1 MDSNFGPMEIWE
13 MPPSF
18 AKFGPLQQKKPTIDF
33 WSRLKEIDLFF
44 EGRGREHQT
53 LRRLVQRLEKAKIPY
68 AIMGA
73 MAVNA
78 HGAERTTKD
87 VEVLVTQEGLDLF
100 RLRYVGKSYDAV
112 PERPRRFVE
121 KRSKVSIDFLVT
133 GRFPG
138 SGKPGPVAFP
148 HPDEASQRIKNAK
161 VVTLPQL
168 IQLKLAARRHQDF
181 GDVVFLIRIHDLDES
196 YLEKLHPSVRDDF
209 VECLEEKRREDEY
222 EARE

>member
-1 MDSNFGPMEIWE
+1 
-13 MPPSF
+13 MPSSF
-18 AKFGPLQQKKPTIDF
+18 AKSRPLDQKKPTIDF

-53 LRRLVQRLEKAKIPY
+53 LRRLVQRLEKADISY
-68 AIMGA
+68 AVMGA

-78 HGAERTTKD
+78 HGADRTTKD
-87 VEVLVTQEGLDLF
+87 VDVLVTQEGLDRF
-100 RLRYVGKSYDAV
+100 RQRYVGKSYDPVAG
-112 PERPRRFVE
+112 RPRRFVE
-121 KRSKVSIDFLVT
+121 KRSQISVDFLVT

-138 SGKPGPVAFP
+138 SGKPGPIAFP
-148 HPDEASQRIKNAK
+148 DPEAVGQKIKNAN

-181 GDVVFLIRIHDLDES
+181 GDVVLLIRVHNLDES
-196 YLEKLHPSVRDDF
+196 FVDHLHPSVRGDF
-209 VECLEEKRREDEY
+209 IECLEEKRREDEY

>member
-1 MDSNFGPMEIWE
+1 
-13 MPPSF
+13 MPSSF
-18 AKFGPLQQKKPTIDF
+18 AKSRPLDQKKPTIDF

-53 LRRLVQRLEKAKIPY
+53 LRRLVQRLEKADISY
-68 AIMGA
+68 AVMGA

-78 HGAERTTKD
+78 HGADRTTKD
-87 VEVLVTQEGLDLF
+87 VDVLVTQEGLDRF
-100 RLRYVGKSYDAV
+100 RQRYVGKSYDPVAG
-112 PERPRRFVE
+112 RPRRFVD
-121 KRSKVSIDFLVT
+121 KRSQISVDFLVT

-138 SGKPGPVAFP
+138 SGKPGPIAFP
-148 HPDEASQRIKNAK
+148 DPEAVSQKIKNAN

-181 GDVVFLIRIHDLDES
+181 GDVVLLIRVHNLDES
-196 YLEKLHPSVRDDF
+196 FLDHLHPSVRGDF
-209 VECLEEKRREDEY
+209 IECLEEKRREDEY

>member
-1 MDSNFGPMEIWE
+1 MSSPTANIRSGI
-13 MPPSF
+13 
-18 AKFGPLQQKKPTIDF
+18 GKPITHF
-33 WSRLKEIDLFF
+33 WQRVKEIDLFF

-53 LRRLVQRLEKAKIPY
+53 LRRLVQRLEKAKISY
-68 AIMGA
+68 AIVGA

-87 VEVLVTQEGLDLF
+87 VDVLVTQEGLDLF
-100 RLRYVGKSYDAV
+100 RLRYVGKSYDPV

-196 YLEKLHPSVRDDF
+196 FLEKLHPSVRDDF
-209 VECLEEKRREDEY
+209 IECLEEKRREDEY

>member
-1 MDSNFGPMEIWE
+1 
-13 MPPSF
+13 MPSSF
-18 AKFGPLQQKKPTIDF
+18 AKSRPLDQKKPTIDF

-53 LRRLVQRLEKAKIPY
+53 LRRLVQRLEKADISY
-68 AIMGA
+68 AVMGA

-78 HGAERTTKD
+78 HGADRTTKD
-87 VEVLVTQEGLDLF
+87 VDVLVTQEGLDRF
-100 RLRYVGKSYDAV
+100 RQRYVGKSYDPVAG
-112 PERPRRFVE
+112 RPRRFVE
-121 KRSKVSIDFLVT
+121 KRSQISVDFLVT

-138 SGKPGPVAFP
+138 SGKPGPIAFP
-148 HPDEASQRIKNAK
+148 QPEEVSQKIKNAN

-181 GDVVFLIRIHDLDES
+181 GDVVLLIHVHNLDES
-196 YLEKLHPSVRDDF
+196 FLDHLHPSVRGDF
-209 VECLEEKRREDEY
+209 IECLEEKRREDEY

>member
-1 MDSNFGPMEIWE
+1 
-13 MPPSF
+13 MPSSF
-18 AKFGPLQQKKPTIDF
+18 AKSRPLDQKKPTIDF

-53 LRRLVQRLEKAKIPY
+53 LRRLVQRLDKADIPY
-68 AIMGA
+68 AVMGA

-78 HGAERTTKD
+78 HGADRTTKD
-87 VEVLVTQEGLDLF
+87 VDVLVTQEGLDRF
-100 RLRYVGKSYDAV
+100 RQKYVGKSYDPVAG
-112 PERPRRFVE
+112 RPRRFVE
-121 KRSKVSIDFLVT
+121 KRSQISVDFLVT

-138 SGKPGPVAFP
+138 SGKPGPIAFP
-148 HPDEASQRIKNAK
+148 DPEAVSQKIKNAN

-181 GDVVFLIRIHDLDES
+181 GDVVLLIRVHNLDES
-196 YLEKLHPSVRDDF
+196 FLDRLHTSVRGDF
-209 VECLEEKRREDEY
+209 IECLEEKRREDEY

>member
-1 MDSNFGPMEIWE
+1 
-13 MPPSF
+13 MPSSF
-18 AKFGPLQQKKPTIDF
+18 AKSRPLDQKKPTIDF

-53 LRRLVQRLEKAKIPY
+53 LRRLVQRLEKGDIPY
-68 AIMGA
+68 AVMRA

-78 HGAERTTKD
+78 HGADRTTKD
-87 VEVLVTQEGLDLF
+87 VDVLVTQEGLDRF
-100 RLRYVGKSYDAV
+100 RQRYVGKSYDPVAG
-112 PERPRRFVE
+112 RPRRFVE
-121 KRSKVSIDFLVT
+121 KRSQVSVDFLVT

-138 SGKPGPVAFP
+138 SGKPGPIAFP
-148 HPDEASQRIKNAK
+148 DPEAVSQKIKNAN

-181 GDVVFLIRIHDLDES
+181 GDVVLLIRVHNLDES
-196 YLEKLHPSVRDDF
+196 FVDHLHPSVRGDF
-209 VECLEEKRREDEY
+209 IECLEEKRREDKY

>member
-1 MDSNFGPMEIWE
+1 
-13 MPPSF
+13 MPSSF
-18 AKFGPLQQKKPTIDF
+18 AKSRSLDQKKSTIDF

-53 LRRLVQRLEKAKIPY
+53 LRRLIQRLDKADIPY
-68 AIMGA
+68 AVMGA

-78 HGAERTTKD
+78 HGADRTTKD
-87 VEVLVTQEGLDLF
+87 VDVLVTQEGLDRF
-100 RLRYVGKSYDAV
+100 RQRYVGKSYDPVAG
-112 PERPRRFVE
+112 RPRRFVE
-121 KRSKVSIDFLVT
+121 KRSQISVDFLIT

-138 SGKPGPVAFP
+138 SGKPGPIAFP
-148 HPDEASQRIKNAK
+148 HPEEAGQKIKNAN

-181 GDVVFLIRIHDLDES
+181 GDVVLLIRVRNLDEFF
-196 YLEKLHPSVRDDF
+196 LDRLHPSVRGDF
-209 VECLEEKRREDEY
+209 IECLEEKRREDEY

>member
-1 MDSNFGPMEIWE
+1 
-13 MPPSF
+13 MPSSF
-18 AKFGPLQQKKPTIDF
+18 AKSRPLDQKKPTIDF

-53 LRRLVQRLEKAKIPY
+53 LRRLVQRLEKADISY
-68 AIMGA
+68 AVMGA

-78 HGAERTTKD
+78 HGADRTTKD
-87 VEVLVTQEGLDLF
+87 VDVLVTQEGLDRF
-100 RLRYVGKSYDAV
+100 RQRYVGKSYDPVAG
-112 PERPRRFVE
+112 RPRRFVE
-121 KRSKVSIDFLVT
+121 KRSQISVDFLVT

-138 SGKPGPVAFP
+138 SGKPGPIAFP
-148 HPDEASQRIKNAK
+148 DPEAVSQKIKNAN

-181 GDVVFLIRIHDLDES
+181 GDVVLLIRVHNLDES
-196 YLEKLHPSVRDDF
+196 FLDHLHPSVRGDF
-209 VECLEEKRREDEY
+209 IECLEEKRREDEY

>member
-1 MDSNFGPMEIWE
+1 
-13 MPPSF
+13 MPSSF
-18 AKFGPLQQKKPTIDF
+18 AKSQPLDQKKPTIDF

-53 LRRLVQRLEKAKIPY
+53 LRRLVQRLEKADISY
-68 AIMGA
+68 AVMGA

-78 HGAERTTKD
+78 HGADRTTKD
-87 VEVLVTQEGLDLF
+87 VDVLVTQEGLDRF
-100 RLRYVGKSYDAV
+100 RQRYVGKSYDPVAG
-112 PERPRRFVE
+112 RPRRFVE
-121 KRSKVSIDFLVT
+121 KRSQISVDFLVT

-138 SGKPGPVAFP
+138 SGKPGPIAFP
-148 HPDEASQRIKNAK
+148 DPEAVSQKIKNAN

-181 GDVVFLIRIHDLDES
+181 GDVVLLIRVHNLDES
-196 YLEKLHPSVRDDF
+196 FVDHLHPSVRGDF
-209 VECLEEKRREDEY
+209 IECLEEKRREDEY

>member
-1 MDSNFGPMEIWE
+1 
-13 MPPSF
+13 MPSSF
-18 AKFGPLQQKKPTIDF
+18 AKSRPLDQKKPTIDF

-53 LRRLVQRLEKAKIPY
+53 LRRLVQRLEKADISY
-68 AIMGA
+68 AVMGA

-78 HGAERTTKD
+78 HGADRTTKD
-87 VEVLVTQEGLDLF
+87 VDVLVTQEGLDRF
-100 RLRYVGKSYDAV
+100 RQRYVGKSYDPV
-112 PERPRRFVE
+112 VGRPRRFVE
-121 KRSKVSIDFLVT
+121 KRSQISVDFLVT

-138 SGKPGPVAFP
+138 SGKPGPIAFP
-148 HPDEASQRIKNAK
+148 DPEAVGQKIKNAN

-181 GDVVFLIRIHDLDES
+181 GDVVLLIRVHNLDES
-196 YLEKLHPSVRDDF
+196 FVDHLHPSVRGDF
-209 VECLEEKRREDEY
+209 IECLEEKRREDEY

>member
-1 MDSNFGPMEIWE
+1 
-13 MPPSF
+13 MPSSF
-18 AKFGPLQQKKPTIDF
+18 AKSRPLDQKKPTIDF

-53 LRRLVQRLEKAKIPY
+53 LRRLVQRLEKGDIPY
-68 AIMGA
+68 AVMGA

-78 HGAERTTKD
+78 HGADRTTKD
-87 VEVLVTQEGLDLF
+87 VDVLVTQEGLDRF
-100 RLRYVGKSYDAV
+100 RQRYVGKSYDPVAG
-112 PERPRRFVE
+112 RPRRFVE
-121 KRSKVSIDFLVT
+121 KRSQISVDFLVT

-138 SGKPGPVAFP
+138 SGKPGPIAFP
-148 HPDEASQRIKNAK
+148 DPEAVSQKIKKAN

-181 GDVVFLIRIHDLDES
+181 GDVVLLIRVHNLDES
-196 YLEKLHPSVRDDF
+196 FVDHLHPSVRGDF
-209 VECLEEKRREDEY
+209 IECLEEKRREDEY

>member
-1 MDSNFGPMEIWE
+1 
-13 MPPSF
+13 MPSSF
-18 AKFGPLQQKKPTIDF
+18 AKSRPLDQKKPTIDF

-53 LRRLVQRLEKAKIPY
+53 LRRLVQRLEKADISY
-68 AIMGA
+68 AVMGA

-78 HGAERTTKD
+78 HGADRTTKD
-87 VEVLVTQEGLDLF
+87 VDVLVTQEGLDRF
-100 RLRYVGKSYDAV
+100 RQRYVGKSYDPVAG
-112 PERPRRFVE
+112 RPRRFVE
-121 KRSKVSIDFLVT
+121 KRSQISVDFLVT

-138 SGKPGPVAFP
+138 SGKPGPIAFP
-148 HPDEASQRIKNAK
+148 DPEAVSQKIKNAN

-181 GDVVFLIRIHDLDES
+181 GDVVLLIRVHNLDES
-196 YLEKLHPSVRDDF
+196 FVDHLHPSVRGDF
-209 VECLEEKRREDEY
+209 IECLEEKRREDEY

>member
-1 MDSNFGPMEIWE
+1 
-13 MPPSF
+13 MPSSF
-18 AKFGPLQQKKPTIDF
+18 AKSRPLDQKKPTIDF

-53 LRRLVQRLEKAKIPY
+53 LRRLVQRLEKGDIPY
-68 AIMGA
+68 AVMGA

-78 HGAERTTKD
+78 HGADRTTKD
-87 VEVLVTQEGLDLF
+87 VDVLVTQEGLDRF
-100 RLRYVGKSYDAV
+100 RQRYVGKSYDPVAG
-112 PERPRRFVE
+112 RPRRFVE
-121 KRSKVSIDFLVT
+121 KRSQISVDFLVT

-138 SGKPGPVAFP
+138 SGKPGPIAFP
-148 HPDEASQRIKNAK
+148 DPEAVSQKIKNAN

-181 GDVVFLIRIHDLDES
+181 GDVVLLIRVHNLDES
-196 YLEKLHPSVRDDF
+196 FVDHLHPSVRGDF
-209 VECLEEKRREDEY
+209 IECLEEKRREDEY

>member
-1 MDSNFGPMEIWE
+1 
-13 MPPSF
+13 MPSSF
-18 AKFGPLQQKKPTIDF
+18 AKSRPLDQKKPTIDF

-53 LRRLVQRLEKAKIPY
+53 LRRLVQRLEKGDIPY
-68 AIMGA
+68 AVMRA

-78 HGAERTTKD
+78 HGADRTTKD
-87 VEVLVTQEGLDLF
+87 VDVLVTQEGLDRF
-100 RLRYVGKSYDAV
+100 RQRYVGKSYDPVAG
-112 PERPRRFVE
+112 RPRRFVE
-121 KRSKVSIDFLVT
+121 KRSQISVDFLVT

-138 SGKPGPVAFP
+138 SGKPGPIAFP
-148 HPDEASQRIKNAK
+148 QPEEVSQKIKNAN

-181 GDVVFLIRIHDLDES
+181 GDVVLLIRVHNLDES
-196 YLEKLHPSVRDDF
+196 FVDHLHPSVRGDF
-209 VECLEEKRREDEY
+209 IECLEEKRREDEY